1 MRSIKLYKCETCGNI
16 VLVLQDSN
24 NPLTCCETPMKLLE
38 PNTNDAAPEK
48 HVPYLKSKVKDCK
61 LLDTAI
67 YEVQIGQ
74 IEHPML
80 PEHYINWIG
89 SFDNESWVIKWL
101 RPGQKPKKNLKVGKY
116 SSVYEYCN
124 LHGLWKK

>member
-89 SFDNESWVIKWL
+89 SFDNES
-101 RPGQKPKKNLKVGKY
+101 
-116 SSVYEYCN
+116 
-124 LHGLWKK
+124 